1 MKLIINKFLF
11 FLIPDLSCKI
21 FIPRTSQNDHRPC
34 FLDHTPIIP
43 GRRSKGEN
51 PGKEFKHPHDFFGEL
66 CYVFSNRAQL
76 EKYVSDFVGL
86 RYFLI
91 GIFRN
96 LIKIS
101 NQLSEKHDEMLGEI
115 LHLFIN
121 WDTVKKIQLRNKRL
135 KSKLRRKYVL
145 NLVNEPQQFATIKRL
160 RNYLKS
166 TSVF

>member
-1 MKLIINKFLF
+1 MTIDHVSWITPQSSRVGDRREKTLVKSLNILMIFLVSCVTSF
-11 FLIPDLSCKI
+11 PTVLSLK
-21 FIPRTSQNDHRPC
+21 N
-34 FLDHTPIIP
+34 
-43 GRRSKGEN
+43 
-51 PGKEFKHPHDFFGEL
+51 
-66 CYVFSNRAQL
+66 
-76 EKYVSDFVGL
+76 VSDFVGL

>member
-51 PGKEFKHPHDFFGEL
+51 PGKEFKHPHDFLVSCVTSFPTVL
-66 CYVFSNRAQL
+66 SLKN
-76 EKYVSDFVGL
+76 VSDFVGL

-135 KSKLRRKYVL
+135 KSKLRGKYVL